1 MYTRK
6 HLRTGYPTGGMD
18 MHMSK
23 VVKDWLLLL
32 LGAFLLMTA
41 LFLPL
46 RFALADDLTTEEKQL
61 LSAYQNGE
69 LIRIHI
75 LANSDSY
82 EDQALKIHV
91 RDTLIDAFGSM
102 LKDASEQSSNAAF
115 RQLME
120 NVQAMQQKAQ
130 QCAAANGFSGSVLA
144 EAGILHL
151 PPKQYGS
158 VILPED
164 DYRAL
169 RITIGEGNGQNWW
182 CVLYPQLCLALAQ
195 TEETPAERLLFSSAR
210 ILKHWFVLDN

>member
-1 MYTRK
+1 
-6 HLRTGYPTGGMD
+6 
-18 MHMSK
+18 MHMSDG
-23 VVKDWLLLL
+23 VKDWLLLL
-32 LGAFLLMTA
+32 LGALLLLTA

-46 RFALADDLTTEEKQL
+46 RFALADDLTAEEKQL
-61 LSAYQNGE
+61 LSAYRNGE

-75 LANSDSY
+75 LANSDSS

-91 RDTLIDAFGSM
+91 RDALIEAFGSM
-102 LKDASEQSSNAAF
+102 LKDAGKQNSDAVFHLLVQ
-115 RQLME
+115 
-120 NVQAMQQKAQ
+120 NVQAMQRKAQ
-130 QCAAANGFSGSVLA
+130 QCAAENGFSGSVLA

-151 PPKQYGS
+151 PAKQYGS

-195 TEETPAERLLFSSAR
+195 TEEPPAERLLFSSAR
-210 ILKHWFVLDN
+210 IWKHWFVLDN